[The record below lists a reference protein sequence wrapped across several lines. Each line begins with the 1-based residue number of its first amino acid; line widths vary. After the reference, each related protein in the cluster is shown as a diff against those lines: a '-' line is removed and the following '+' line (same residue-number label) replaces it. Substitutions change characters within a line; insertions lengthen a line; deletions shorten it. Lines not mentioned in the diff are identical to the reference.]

1 MRTLSRVDILA
12 REQLFAEG
20 SITMTVQVSR
30 VLQWSLV
37 FILCL
42 GTFVGGSSTGLAGNR
57 CKDRC
62 NDVYRLRKDVCKAI
76 PLKGE
81 RKVCERAA
89 KRAKDDCKHRCR

>member
-1 MRTLSRVDILA
+1 MTNHGFHVSSLNSQRRARIL
-12 REQLFAEG
+12 R
-20 SITMTVQVSR
+20 
-30 VLQWSLV
+30 WSLV
-37 FILCL
+37 FLLCL
-42 GTFVGGSSTGLAGNR
+42 GTFVGGRSTTIAGNR

-81 RKVCERAA
+81 RKRCESAA